1 MPLLASAPAPGR
13 PYAGESLAER
23 TARRRHQFLDAGLQM
38 FGTTGY
44 RSATVRQ
51 LCKQAELT
59 DRYFYESF
67 DSMEDLLVAVY
78 EREFDQLQLAVMTAL
93 QSKAEQPDLSVA
105 VSAGLQALFEM
116 ASDPKVARVCWLEV
130 LGVSP
135 RVDAV
140 YIRVLDRFAQLVL
153 TFAEQ
158 HVPDMTLPEDE
169 RRILSIALV
178 GAVNQSVL
186 RWMLDGYRDDAAK
199 MVAVT
204 SKVFMGVMRTLRPDA
219 P

>member
-1 MPLLASAPAPGR
+1 
-13 PYAGESLAER
+13 
-23 TARRRHQFLDAGLQM
+23 
-38 FGTTGY
+38 
-44 RSATVRQ
+44 
-51 LCKQAELT
+51 
-59 DRYFYESF
+59 
-67 DSMEDLLVAVY
+67 
-78 EREFDQLQLAVMTAL
+78 
-93 QSKAEQPDLSVA
+93 
-105 VSAGLQALFEM
+105 GLQALFEM